1 MNGHE
6 LCFEEIRKEVIHYP
20 SLKTVMMVEEAIEK
34 KGEFKNKRQLWLSL
48 SKQIMYQT
56 LLTILDYLQ
65 ASHKIVIDKE
75 DGSIFCSIMISPVW
89 LLSSLLVRILSER
102 GYFSFRRFSIKAPRN
117 VAASERLAPSRA
129 AL

>member
-1 MNGHE
+1 MYMNGRE

-34 KGEFKNKRQLWLSL
+34 KGEFRNKRQLWLSL

-65 ASHKIVIDKE
+65 ASHKIAIDKE
-75 DGSIFCSIMISPVW
+75 DGSIIWVW
-89 LLSSLLVRILSER
+89 NPRLVEKVLSS
-102 GYFSFRRFSIKAPRN
+102 G
-117 VAASERLAPSRA
+117 SRQ
-129 AL
+129 L

>member
-34 KGEFKNKRQLWLSL
+34 KGEFRNKRQLWLSL

-75 DGSIFCSIMISPVW
+75 DGSIIWVW
-89 LLSSLLVRILSER
+89 NPRLVDKVLSS
-102 GYFSFRRFSIKAPRN
+102 G
-117 VAASERLAPSRA
+117 SRK
-129 AL
+129 L

>member
-20 SLKTVMMVEEAIEK
+20 SLKTVMMVEEAIEN

-65 ASHKIVIDKE
+65 ASHKIIIDE
-75 DGSIFCSIMISPVW
+75 DGTITWVW
-89 LLSSLLVRILSER
+89 NPKLVD
-102 GYFSFRRFSIKAPRN
+102 
-117 VAASERLAPSRA
+117 RA
-129 AL
+129 LKNGTRAL

>member
-20 SLKTVMMVEEAIEK
+20 SLKTVMMVEEAIEE

-48 SKQIMYQT
+48 PKQIMYQT

-65 ASHKIVIDKE
+65 VSHKIIIDE
-75 DGSIFCSIMISPVW
+75 DGTITWIWNPKLVDRVLKSGTR
-89 LLSSLLVRILSER
+89 SL
-102 GYFSFRRFSIKAPRN
+102 
-117 VAASERLAPSRA
+117 
-129 AL
+129 

>member
-1 MNGHE
+1 MKSHE
-6 LCFEEIRKEVIHYP
+6 LCFEEIRKEVVHYP

-65 ASHKIVIDKE
+65 ASHKIMIDEE
-75 DGSIFCSIMISPVW
+75 DGSVIWIWNPK
-89 LLSSLLVRILSER
+89 LVDRVLKSGTR
-102 GYFSFRRFSIKAPRN
+102 T
-117 VAASERLAPSRA
+117 L
-129 AL
+129 

>member
-65 ASHKIVIDKE
+65 ASHKIIIDE
-75 DGSIFCSIMISPVW
+75 DGTITWIWNPK
-89 LLSSLLVRILSER
+89 LVD
-102 GYFSFRRFSIKAPRN
+102 
-117 VAASERLAPSRA
+117 RA
-129 AL
+129 LKSGTRVL

>member
-1 MNGHE
+1 MNGHN

-34 KGEFKNKRQLWLSL
+34 RGEFKNKRQLWLSL

-65 ASHKIVIDKE
+65 ASHKIIIDQE
-75 DGSIFCSIMISPVW
+75 DGSVIWIWNPK
-89 LLSSLLVRILSER
+89 LVDRVLRS
-102 GYFSFRRFSIKAPRN
+102 G
-117 VAASERLAPSRA
+117 SRP
-129 AL
+129 L

>member
-6 LCFEEIRKEVIHYP
+6 LCFEEIRKEVVHYP
-20 SLKTVMMVEEAIEK
+20 SLKTVMMVEEAIER

-65 ASHKIVIDKE
+65 ASHKIMIDEE
-75 DGSIFCSIMISPVW
+75 DGSIAWIWNPK
-89 LLSSLLVRILSER
+89 LVDKVL
-102 GYFSFRRFSIKAPRN
+102 KAGT
-117 VAASERLAPSRA
+117 RA
-129 AL
+129 L